1 MGSNSCDVLVVGG
14 GPAGLAAAI
23 ALRQRGVDVL
33 VAEALHPPIDKACGE
48 GLMPDSRRE
57 LARLGIELA
66 ASDGAGFHGIHFADR
81 TSRDTGCV
89 TAEFASGTG
98 LGVRRVRLHS
108 AMTERA
114 ESLGVQLAW
123 GTHVLLRED
132 GQVLLNGEPCR
143 YRYLVGADGQA
154 SLVRRWAGLGK
165 GTLLSRRFGFR
176 RHFRVQRWSEHVE
189 VHWGELGQAYITPIG
204 EGEICVATI
213 ARDPHAQ
220 VEQVLNSIPYLAE
233 KLRTAECTSRERGAA
248 TTTLRLRRVVAGN
261 VVLVGDASGSADAI
275 TGEGMAMVFRQALL
289 LAEAVERGA
298 LKHYAAGHPDILRLP
313 QTMARV
319 MLMMDRWPAFRH
331 RALRVLAAEPQ
342 LFGRMVAVHIGE
354 EPLRHFLE
362 KQGFELGWRML
373 APSTANV

>member
-1 MGSNSCDVLVVGG
+1 MNLNSCDVLVVGG

-33 VAEALHPPIDKACGE
+33 VAEALRPPIDKACGE
-48 GLMPDSRRE
+48 GLMPDSRKE
-57 LARLGIELA
+57 LVRLGIELA
-66 ASDGAGFHGIHFADR
+66 ASDGAEFRGIHFADR
-81 TSRDTGCV
+81 TSQNTGCV
-89 TAEFASGTG
+89 TAEFASGAG

-108 AMTERA
+108 AMIARA
-114 ESLGVQLAW
+114 EALGVQLAW
-123 GTHVLLRED
+123 STQVRLRED
-132 GQVLLNGEPCR
+132 GQVLLNGELTR

-154 SLVRRWAGLGK
+154 SRVRSWAGLGK
-165 GTLLSRRFGFR
+165 GMLLSRRFGFR

-189 VHWGELGQAYITPIG
+189 VHWGALGQAYVTPVG
-204 EGEICVATI
+204 EDEICVATI
-213 ARDPHAQ
+213 ARDPRAQ
-220 VEQVLNSIPYLAE
+220 VEQVLDSIPYLAE

-261 VVLVGDASGSADAI
+261 VVLVGDASGTADAI

-298 LKHYAAGHPDILRLP
+298 LERYAAGHPGILRLP
-313 QTMARV
+313 QTMARA

-331 RALRVLAAEPQ
+331 RALRMLAAEPQ
-342 LFGRMVAVHIGE
+342 LFQRLVGVHIGE
-354 EPLRHFLE
+354 EQLRHFLQ
-362 KQGFELGWRML
+362 KRGFELGWRML